1 MIPCNV
7 LLWSRTCITRTHGP
21 APRAAASGRRLGL
34 PPRAAASGCR
44 LGLPPQ
50 AAASGCRP
58 RPRACEQPRPRPRA
72 GERRP
77 RPCPGESLA
86 NSVVERITALHKS
99 RLEYGYKARVIE
111 HSPVGT
117 SVHRDAKRHDLSR
130 GSPAA
135 RPGEREW
142 SAAPTRA
149 PAGRAAAPRSTAVR
163 PAARAARCANRLGR
177 HSDRSPPRRR
187 LQAVGRNV
195 RARTRA

>member
-7 LLWSRTCITRTHGP
+7 LLWSRTCTTRTHGP

-117 SVHRDAKRHDLSR
+117 SVHPKRIPRREISRVPVPAHETRPSGARPHLPRAPEYPLLRTAR
-130 GSPAA
+130 GSTPTESAKEGRVVWLLLAGVERSWDAGQWHGA
-135 RPGEREW
+135 RRDG
-142 SAAPTRA
+142 
-149 PAGRAAAPRSTAVR
+149 
-163 PAARAARCANRLGR
+163 
-177 HSDRSPPRRR
+177 
-187 LQAVGRNV
+187 
-195 RARTRA
+195 